1 MEVKSFVGIGED
13 VETLRGAKITHAVSE
28 SIPEQVSTAL
38 MAIGAFDLVVIKN
51 ANDGNQPT
59 YTC

>member
-1 MEVKSFVGIGED
+1 MGIGED